1 MRELNKTSSDL
12 RFYHSKFPM
21 CEGVM
26 ESDWKYEYHKNFEL
40 DADYRAEYV
49 LHVNDNQ
56 VQMYSVPPILLIIM
70 LPRSHS
76 LGCLKL

>member
-56 VQMYSVPPILLIIM
+56 VQGG
-70 LPRSHS
+70 H
-76 LGCLKL
+76 LGCDTPPVDYKTKIAF